1 VKIDI
6 EGGEMA
12 ALTEILSAGTL
23 ARLSVKQLLVE
34 FHLWDDEHFSSFV
47 HIIGLLRQQGYL
59 IFRKEFNPLD
69 SSRCAEFSFLGTRW
83 ILPCI
88 YVNRRD
94 AFISRIEGVARGC
107 TMAAGESEFDFNYRR
122 LRDLAE
128 TLFHEIDVRGPE
140 LRNALDR
147 TSNVPEGMHSH
158 AQHAAKIY
166 HEIAQKIMA
175 LSEQFKETGEAI
187 TNSMLR

>member
-1 VKIDI
+1 
-6 EGGEMA
+6 
-12 ALTEILSAGTL
+12 
-23 ARLSVKQLLVE
+23 
-34 FHLWDDEHFSSFV
+34 
-47 HIIGLLRQQGYL
+47 
-59 IFRKEFNPLD
+59 
-69 SSRCAEFSFLGTRW
+69 
-83 ILPCI
+83 
-88 YVNRRD
+88 
-94 AFISRIEGVARGC
+94 
-107 TMAAGESEFDFNYRR
+107 MAAGESEFDFNYRR